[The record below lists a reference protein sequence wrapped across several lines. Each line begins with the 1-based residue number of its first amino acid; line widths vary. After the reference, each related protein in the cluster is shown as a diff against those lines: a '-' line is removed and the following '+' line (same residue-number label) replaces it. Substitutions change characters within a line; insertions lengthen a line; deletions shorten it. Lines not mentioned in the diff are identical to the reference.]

1 MMLDVE
7 INPGTNTRSSESEEE
22 STPEEK
28 NEERID
34 QTINES
40 LKILQEKKDELDN
53 EDIEEIAELLSSFQW
68 SKKVKQIINRR
79 VADEEKGKRKG
90 GPGRG
95 KTKEE
100 QMKKEID
107 LAIEIIENNVEF
119 LPEDIKIRILEI
131 FFKLVLQ
138 FPTESISKRLEVQ
151 HEVIEM

>member
-1 MMLDVE
+1 MLDVK

-90 GPGRG
+90 GPGWG

-119 LPEDIKIRILEI
+119 LPKDIKIRILEY
-131 FFKLVLQ
+131 
-138 FPTESISKRLEVQ
+138 
-151 HEVIEM
+151 

>member
-34 QTINES
+34 QTINKS

-90 GPGRG
+90 
-95 KTKEE
+95 
-100 QMKKEID
+100 
-107 LAIEIIENNVEF
+107 AVF
-119 LPEDIKIRILEI
+119 
-131 FFKLVLQ
+131 
-138 FPTESISKRLEVQ
+138 ISL
-151 HEVIEM
+151 I